1 MNIDWAHEEFL
12 WGLALPVL
20 LLAWSLFHRRRDSAR
35 RKGAQAQWATAGF
48 SGIKQA
54 SRTSARPPKV
64 LLCASLA
71 LLIVSIAQPRW
82 GTEEQITFERSREV
96 IIAMDLSKSMLA
108 DDIKPNRLERAKL
121 VVEGMLDTLEGES
134 VGLIVFA
141 GTAFLQ
147 SPMSPDYQILRG
159 FLDDIN
165 PSFIPQGGTNYAA
178 MMDTALDSFEQSDG
192 MADRFLIIISDGE
205 SLESGWE
212 AKARELKEQNVRTIC
227 LGFGTKEGSLI
238 PDGNGGYLKD
248 PQGAVVLSKLEPKT
262 LTQIARITDGIYREA
277 SVWVDLAQVVEETVE
292 KGKASLKEREREN
305 ALIER
310 FHYFLAPGFFLLL
323 LSIYWEFPSLP
334 KPRTLKRKELAA

>member
-12 WGLALPVL
+12 WGLAIPVL
-20 LLAWSLFHRRRDSAR
+20 LLAWSLFHRSRASAR

-48 SGIKQA
+48 GGIKQS
-54 SRTSARPPKV
+54 SRTRARPAKV

-71 LLIVSIAQPRW
+71 LLVVSIARPRW

-121 VVEGMLDTLEGES
+121 VVSGMLDTLEGES

-165 PSFIPQGGTNYAA
+165 PSFIPQGGTNYTA

-205 SLESGWE
+205 SLDSGWQS
-212 AKARELKEQNVRTIC
+212 KAQELKEQNVRTIC

-248 PQGAVVLSKLEPKT
+248 PQGAVVLSKLEPRT
-262 LTQIARITDGIYREA
+262 LQKIAEITDGIYREA
-277 SVWVDLAQVVEETVE
+277 SVWVDLAKVVEETVE
-292 KGKASLKEREREN
+292 RGRAALKERERED

-310 FHYFLAPGFFLLL
+310 FHYFLAPGLGLLL

-334 KPRTLKRKELAA
+334 KPRTIKRKEMAA